1 MSATNTIS
9 IMKTFQTNLINFLDE
24 LINQFPQ
31 EADLVIARI
40 FIKDQVPIADV
51 MNYVCL
57 KLLPIKKLV
66 SNRDEKFFIEN
77 NILFEDLQKSTLN
90 HFKKLWRSG
99 LLDDEDKETI
109 FKWFDTFLYLAEK
122 YQKSLQK

>member
-1 MSATNTIS
+1 MSTTFS
-9 IMKTFQTNLINFLDE
+9 IMKNFQNNLISFLDE

-40 FIKDQVPIADV
+40 FLKDQVPIADV
-51 MNYVCL
+51 MNYVCH
-57 KLLPIKKLV
+57 KLLPLKQLV
-66 SNRDEKFFIEN
+66 TNRDEKFFVEN
-77 NILFEDLQKSTLN
+77 NILFEDLQKSKVN

-109 FKWFDTFLYLAEK
+109 FKWFDTFLFLAEK
-122 YQKSLQK
+122 YQKNLIK

>member
-1 MSATNTIS
+1 MSTTFS
-9 IMKTFQTNLINFLDE
+9 IMKNFQTNLIIFFDE

-40 FIKDQVPIADV
+40 FLKDQVPIADV
-51 MNYVCL
+51 MNYFCL
-57 KLLPIKKLV
+57 KLTPLKPLV
-66 SNRDEKFFIEN
+66 TKRDEKFFVEN
-77 NILFEDLQKSTLN
+77 NILFEDLQKSKVN

-109 FKWFDTFLYLAEK
+109 FKWFDTFLFLAEK
-122 YQKSLQK
+122 YQKSLIK

>member
-1 MSATNTIS
+1 MSSTLS
-9 IMKTFQTNLINFLDE
+9 IMKNFQNNLIIFFDE

-40 FIKDQVPIADV
+40 FLKDQVPIADV
-51 MNYVCL
+51 MNYVCH
-57 KLLPIKKLV
+57 KLIPLKKLV
-66 SNRDEKFFIEN
+66 TNRDEKFFVEN
-77 NILFEDLQKSTLN
+77 NILFEDLQKSKVN

-109 FKWFDTFLYLAEK
+109 FKWFDTFLFLAEK
-122 YQKSLQK
+122 YQKSLVK

>member
-1 MSATNTIS
+1 
-9 IMKTFQTNLINFLDE
+9 MKNFQNNLISFLDE

-40 FIKDQVPIADV
+40 FLKDQVPIADV
-51 MNYVCL
+51 MNYVCH
-57 KLLPIKKLV
+57 KLLPLKQLV
-66 SNRDEKFFIEN
+66 TNRDEKFFVEN
-77 NILFEDLQKSTLN
+77 NILFEDLQKSKVN

-109 FKWFDTFLYLAEK
+109 FKWFDTFLFLAEK
-122 YQKSLQK
+122 YQKNLIK